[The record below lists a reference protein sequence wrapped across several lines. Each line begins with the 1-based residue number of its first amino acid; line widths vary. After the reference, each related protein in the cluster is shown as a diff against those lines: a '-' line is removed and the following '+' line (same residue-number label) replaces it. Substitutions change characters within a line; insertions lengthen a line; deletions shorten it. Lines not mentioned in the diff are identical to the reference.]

1 MIKIYPLIAALFI
14 VCMSIGYANAEES
27 DENSSALLSEKQM
40 LPVDDRVKALLTQS
54 KNDLGDNQIIFN
66 RLVAQSDAFNVA
78 EQYLMLLIEANL
90 MNHQHN
96 YAKVIE
102 LLKQAITFEERMS
115 YEQLYLPEFSQVH
128 LMLSSAYAKTE
139 QFQLAYDEKKLFMDK
154 YRDYRKF
161 LRENRMEKLNQK
173 YETDIKFKQ
182 NELLASQQ
190 ELKKLKLKEAER
202 EQHIQQRNLIV
213 LTVTAILFAALLI
226 RQLRIRAILK
236 HLAKTDSLTGLAN
249 RRTLFQS
256 GEKLFEQ
263 AKTNNQPLSVMM
275 MDIDHFKSINDE
287 FGHDIGDKAIV
298 AVGRLGKETLRAK
311 DIFARIGGEE
321 YAVVLPFTQL
331 KEAKAIA
338 ERLREKVQQFG
349 TEQLTNELENKQLTI
364 SIGVAEY
371 NEDTVEFDELLHLA
385 DEAMYQAKQNGRNQV
400 YC

>member
-1 MIKIYPLIAALFI
+1 
-14 VCMSIGYANAEES
+14 MSIGYANAEES